1 MNKISYN
8 HISYYQMEKEKI
20 DKNILVDI
28 VAYELN
34 IYVGPY
40 WVFYWFIFVEFAALS
55 ATLHYQ
61 LYGLSSLV
69 VIFMIMSYT
78 YHQQIH
84 NDYIEDVATDLIDLH
99 YDLEYMKPDEIKNVL
114 KQMTPQQHQNIRR
127 KF

>member
-1 MNKISYN
+1 
-8 HISYYQMEKEKI
+8 MEKEKI

-28 VAYELN
+28 VASELN

-40 WVFYWFIFVEFAALS
+40 WIFYWIIFTGLGALS

-61 LYGLSSLV
+61 LYGLSILV
-69 VIFMIMSYT
+69 VIFMIMAYT
-78 YHQQIH
+78 YHQQLH
-84 NDYIEDVATDLIDLH
+84 NDYIEDVADGLIELH
-99 YDLEYMKPDEIKNVL
+99 YDLEYMKIDEIKNVL